1 MKAIRKERESQGLT
15 QVELARMSRVQ
26 QSRISAIETGYAIP
40 YSAELERLAYALNFT
55 GKPAELLLEEVAN

>member
-15 QVELARMSRVQ
+15 QIELARMSRVQ
-26 QSRISAIETGYAIP
+26 QSRISVIETGYVIP
-40 YSAELERLAYALNFT
+40 YSVELERLAYALKFT